1 MYVDVGKGVGGKL
14 INSLLV
20 TQYLG
25 AQDTFPYYSQR
36 SLLAYIRAVD
46 PSTIHTWDFV
56 WRDHRQ
62 AELSYGFYI

>member
-1 MYVDVGKGVGGKL
+1 MLTLGRGWGGKL

-36 SLLAYIRAVD
+36 SLLAYIRAMD
-46 PSTIHTWDFV
+46 PSTIHT
-56 WRDHRQ
+56 
-62 AELSYGFYI
+62 